1 MTVDAVAADAG
12 VHLICDG
19 CGRVAAASGCGLH
32 DAHVV
37 YVAVGEI
44 GWTGPAFARGPHR
57 CPGCETRGPGH
68 GRRRRQRRTNPTGR
82 VSWQLTRAVCLV
94 RAVGDLDVE
103 IVGDLRAALDTALT
117 EHAVVIVDLTRA
129 ASIDPIATGAV
140 LRARQ
145 SARRFGTDLL
155 LVASSA
161 IAAGGLAQ
169 HAPGRDDTHL
179 RHRPTGHVRGAR
191 LAGAPDPRAGSGRA
205 GPLMRGP
212 AARICTPRRPLW
224 LAWRLFASHPAGHP
238 IVPARP
244 RSRLPRR

>member
-161 IAAGGLAQ
+161 MRQ
-169 HAPGRDDTHL
+169 VVSHSM
-179 RHRPTGHVRGAR
+179 R
-191 LAGAPDPRAGSGRA
+191 LAATIPTFDTVPQAMS
-205 GPLMRGP
+205 
-212 AARICTPRRPLW
+212 AARAL
-224 LAWRLFASHPAGHP
+224 PALP
-238 IVPARP
+238 IRGRVQGEPVH
-244 RSRLPRR
+244 